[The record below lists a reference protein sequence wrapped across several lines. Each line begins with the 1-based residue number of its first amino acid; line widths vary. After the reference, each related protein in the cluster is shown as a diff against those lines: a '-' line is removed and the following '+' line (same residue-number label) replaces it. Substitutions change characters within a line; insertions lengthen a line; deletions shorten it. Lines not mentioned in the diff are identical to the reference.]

1 MNNTETREPVQ
12 TSLWG
17 RDIAKRWIPEHLSTQ
32 IYQCLREIYP
42 YERRIIGKHPVKV
55 IEMDGMFVIQLYD
68 DRGYMQDIS
77 ILTHRLTAQ
86 NMTRELLVLEFFRL
100 MKEALDTQDRLR
112 NEDRLRNGERR

>member
-12 TSLWG
+12 TSLWCS
-17 RDIAKRWIPEHLSTQ
+17 DMAKRWIPEHLSIQ
-32 IYQCLREIYP
+32 IYRCLRELYP
-42 YERRIIGKHPVKV
+42 YDRRILGKHPVKV
-55 IEMDGMFVIQLYD
+55 IEMEGMYVIQLYD

-86 NMTRELLVLEFFRL
+86 NMTRELLVLEFFGL

-112 NEDRLRNGERR
+112 NGERK